1 MIALIPA
8 RGGSKGLPG
17 KNIKMLNGKPLIAYT
32 IEAALKS
39 RHITRV
45 IVSTDDEK
53 IAEIAISYGA
63 EVPFL
68 RPEVLASDQAKSI
81 DVFNYTINRLEDE
94 GKMQINEI
102 IILQP
107 TSPLRNSN
115 HINEAITMFT
125 SKNADS
131 VISYCAEYHP
141 ITWHKYL
148 TKDGQFVNIFD
159 DKLSNRQ
166 DERTSFFPN
175 GAIYIYKKE
184 ILLSGKYYTNN
195 SYAYVMKKK
204 CSIDIDDIDDFEYCE
219 YLMSRDA

>member
-131 VISYCAEYHP
+131 VISYCAEHHP

-184 ILLSGKYYTNN
+184 ILLSGKYYTKN
-195 SYAYVMKKK
+195 SYAYVMEKK
-204 CSIDIDDIDDFEYCE
+204 CSIDIDDMDDFEYCQ